1 MATVQEA
8 VRRLSIQATT
18 SGVDAART
26 KLDELSDA
34 QQNVAVT
41 SQQTE
46 KATLSLETR
55 FASIERRYVAQ
66 VRAQQ
71 DYERVQR
78 QVNAAV
84 SQNPALQERANA
96 VLEAARQR
104 MEKITGAANDNA
116 GAVGLARHELINL
129 SRQAQDVGVSLAGG
143 QNPLTVLIQ
152 QGSQIGDIFTS
163 SQGSLRGFA
172 SQVAAVLTPVRLMA
186 LGLVAIGAA
195 AFAAFA
201 SWKSFALALDDVS
214 RQAGVASSSMAKLQ
228 ASASFKGIGQN
239 DFVNGIQQ
247 FSAGVYEAQ
256 HGLGELAAVFRANGK
271 SATDFNSAI
280 EAGADIIKNAASDQ
294 QRLVL
299 LQQMGLP
306 ATMQW
311 VRLMSDGAEGI
322 RRAKDAATQFG
333 GAANDNMVARARQF
347 DESWNR
353 AITNLRLGWNRLFL
367 DVFGWFDD
375 LSSKGTAALI
385 KIASYLPQ
393 SLRPDIAGNIF
404 RASMQDNVGTRLTQ
418 SKADEFY
425 GAVST
430 AFKSDSASK
439 NSVDKNALSATMGL
453 EQQRIGILSQTATVA
468 DQVRSV
474 ELQVAQ
480 ARLNLVRV
488 TASEEEALKAVA
500 RENALGVTQMRAQID
515 ALNVQTA
522 TIGMSASAAAAFTAE
537 QNRLNEA
544 IRNRQVLTEQDKVK
558 IREWAAE
565 VGRAT
570 DTAAR
575 AAANDN
581 IKFGR
586 QTALLSPDD
595 VQIAQQLRGIYPDVA
610 TALGSVEAQAL
621 RSNQAMSGLASS
633 ISGSLTSGFTDAI
646 TGAKSF
652 GDAMAD
658 TGRAVL
664 RAITEMIIKLMII
677 GPLMRSLGGFFG
689 FSGGGFVDGV
699 SGGSSLNPLPG
710 LSASDYG
717 PGYGAGGF
725 TGPGARLQPAGI
737 VHAGEFVFNQQA
749 TSRLGVSFLNAMHQN
764 AIRGYDS
771 GGLVSPYAEPMN
783 VIPFRSPANSNYGG
797 APSISFG
804 DTNLTIHGDVGPN
817 EVDEIKQVLAEHR
830 MEQKRMAMEI
840 AAQRKVMAAGFREAP
855 NVAVKAVAE
864 HMKRA
869 G

>member
-18 SGVDAART
+18 SGVDAATT

-71 DYERVQR
+71 DYEKVQR

-104 MEKITGAANDNA
+104 MEKVTGAANDNA

-143 QNPLTVLIQ
+143 QSPFMVLFQ
-152 QGSQIGDIFTS
+152 QGTQISDIFTS

-172 SQVAAVLTPVRLMA
+172 SQVASVVTPVRVLA
-186 LGLVAIGAA
+186 VGLVAVGAGAA
-195 AFAAFA
+195 LAFA

-228 ASASFKGIGQN
+228 AAASFKGIGQN
-239 DFVNGIQQ
+239 DFIGGIQQ
-247 FSAGVYEAQ
+247 FNAGVYEAQ
-256 HGLGELAAVFRANGK
+256 HGLGDLAAVFRANGK

-280 EAGADIIKNAASDQ
+280 EAGADIIRNAASDQ

-425 GAVST
+425 GSVST
-430 AFKSDSASK
+430 AFKSDSTSK
-439 NSVDKNALSATMGL
+439 GSVDKNALSATMGL

-522 TIGMSASAAAAFTAE
+522 MIGMSAGAAAAFTAE

-544 IRNRQVLTEQDKVK
+544 IRNRQVLTDQDKAA

-570 DTAAR
+570 EAAAR
-575 AAANDN
+575 AATNDN

-595 VQIAQQLRGIYPDVA
+595 VQIAQQLRGIYPEVA
-610 TALGSVEAQAL
+610 TALGSVEAAGLRTNAAL
-621 RSNQAMSGLASS
+621 STVSSSLSGTLVTGLADVADGTKSVS
-633 ISGSLTSGFTDAI
+633 QGAADMGKAI
-646 TGAKSF
+646 I
-652 GDAMAD
+652 
-658 TGRAVL
+658 
-664 RAITEMIIKLMII
+664 RAIEEMIIKLYIVI
-677 GPLMRSLGGFFG
+677 PLMRSLQAASGMVGGFLG
-689 FSGGGFVDGV
+689 L
-699 SGGSSLNPLPG
+699 GSSGAVTTGFDG
-710 LSASDYG
+710 LAAIHHSGHG
-717 PGYGAGGF
+717 PGDPITATRNVYYADLNRAPRYHTGI
-725 TGPGARLQPAGI
+725 GPGERAAVIQDTEGVFTAGQMR
-737 VHAGEFVFNQQA
+737 A
-749 TSRLGVSFLNAMHQN
+749 LGL
-764 AIRGYDS
+764 R
-771 GGLVSPYAEPMN
+771 
-783 VIPFRSPANSNYGG
+783 ANSSPNVSITING
-797 APSISFG
+797 APGTPKVTQQDRPNG
-804 DTNLTIHGDVGPN
+804 DRDIMIDFAN
-817 EVDEIKQVLAEHR
+817 
-830 MEQKRMAMEI
+830 
-840 AAQRKVMAAGFREAP
+840 
-855 NVAVKAVAE
+855 AVKDVMVEDAATDGRASRAMQARAVGFGG
-864 HMKRA
+864 R
-869 G
+869 

>member
-18 SGVDAART
+18 SGVDAATT

-55 FASIERRYVAQ
+55 FASIERRYVSQ

-71 DYERVQR
+71 DYEKVQR

-84 SQNPALQERANA
+84 SQNPVLQERANA

-104 MEKITGAANDNA
+104 MEKVTGAANDNA

-143 QNPLTVLIQ
+143 QSPLTVLFQ

-214 RQAGVASSSMAKLQ
+214 RQAGAASSSMAKLQ

-393 SLRPDIAGNIF
+393 SLRPDVAGNVF
-404 RASMQDNVGTRLTQ
+404 RVSMQDNVGTRLTQ

-430 AFKSDSASK
+430 TFKGDQTSK
-439 NSVDKNALSATMGL
+439 GSVDKNALSATMGL
-453 EQQRIGILSQTATVA
+453 EQQRIGILSQMAGVA

-480 ARLNLVRV
+480 ARLNGVRI
-488 TASEEEALKAVA
+488 TASEEVALKALA
-500 RENALGVTQMRAQID
+500 RENALGVTQMRAQAD
-515 ALNVQTA
+515 ATNVQAA
-522 TIGMSASAAAAFTAE
+522 TFGMSAGAAAAFTAE

-544 IRNRQVLTEQDKVK
+544 VRNHQVLTDQDKAK

-570 DTAAR
+570 ETAAR

-581 IKFGR
+581 IRFGR

-610 TALGSVEAQAL
+610 TALGSVEAAGLRTNAAL
-621 RSNQAMSGLASS
+621 STVSSSMSGTMVTALADVADGTKSV
-633 ISGSLTSGFTDAI
+633 GQ
-646 TGAKSF
+646 GAADMWKSF
-652 GDAMAD
+652 S
-658 TGRAVL
+658 
-664 RAITEMIIKLMII
+664 RAIQEMIIKLYIVI
-677 GPLMRSLGGFFG
+677 PLMRSLQAASGMVGGFLGLGWSGVSAAQSMSATG
-689 FSGGGFVDGV
+689 FSTMTTGGLF
-699 SGGSSLNPLPG
+699 
-710 LSASDYG
+710 
-717 PGYGAGGF
+717 
-725 TGPGARLQPAGI
+725 
-737 VHAGEFVFNQQA
+737 H
-749 TSRLGVSFLNAMHQN
+749 
-764 AIRGYDS
+764 S
-771 GGLVSPYAEPMN
+771 GGLVGNPATSRSVDPAVFHGAPRYHGGGIAGLMPDEVPAILQRGER
-783 VIPFRSPANSNYGG
+783 VIPRGQSAGGNVSITING
-797 APSISFG
+797 APGTPKITQQDRPNG
-804 DTNLTIHGDVGPN
+804 DRDIMIDFAN
-817 EVDEIKQVLAEHR
+817 
-830 MEQKRMAMEI
+830 
-840 AAQRKVMAAGFREAP
+840 
-855 NVAVKAVAE
+855 AVKDVMVEDAATDGRASRAMQARAVGFGG
-864 HMKRA
+864 R
-869 G
+869 